1 MTTGRS
7 EDYLEAIYTVSKKK
21 GYAKVRDISNIL
33 GVGPPSVTEMFKKLA
48 DDDYINY
55 EKYSG
60 VTLTEKGREVAEAT
74 RLKHDT
80 LKELLMIL
88 GISED
93 IAEEDACKIE
103 HTVHPDTMENLT
115 KFVEF
120 VKGAEEESH
129 WLAHFRLYLK
139 TGERIQCRPSKGHD
153 CPIHKGENE

>member
-21 GYAKVRDISNIL
+21 GYAKVRDISTIL
-33 GVGPPSVTEMFKKLA
+33 GVGPPSVTEMFKKLS
-48 DDDYINY
+48 DDGYINY

-60 VTLTEKGREVAEAT
+60 VTLTDKGREIAEAT

-88 GISED
+88 GINED

-103 HTVHPDTMENLT
+103 HTVHPDTMENLS

-129 WLAHFRLYLK
+129 WLAHFRHYLK

-153 CPIHKGENE
+153 CPIHKKEKE